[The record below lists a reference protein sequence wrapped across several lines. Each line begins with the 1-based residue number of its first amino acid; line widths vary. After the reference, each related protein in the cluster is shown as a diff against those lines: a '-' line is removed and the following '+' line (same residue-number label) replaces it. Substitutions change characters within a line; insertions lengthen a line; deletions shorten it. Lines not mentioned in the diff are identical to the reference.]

1 MFQGNDLRGAL
12 IDLALTAKAK
22 NVPLVV
28 LVAGNIATQHA
39 VRDIIDF
46 GHTVWFTGKEQF
58 KQGERIRL
66 FETND
71 GGYGWERDNPILY
84 QEEVKGRSI
93 GRVGGKINGLQKIE
107 ASGYKTA
114 PYFGIETSVSRR
126 IIKALGLNK
135 RFLALD
141 QLSPDDR
148 VDYISQFTKNIVGK
162 ITNYDGDLVP
172 DLERALSKIG
182 GNSFSVRSSATVE
195 DGDKSFAGIFKT
207 KLKVEKQGLRKA
219 ILKVIASA
227 ASPYAVKEALGAN
240 LKPSDISVAVI
251 VQRMVDAD
259 FAGTIFTKD
268 HLTDKDNYL
277 RIEAVRG
284 LGDQVVDATAK
295 ESQHILVDKETGDIT
310 SDRSLKSSNILNIH
324 QVEKLAELGRDLE
337 KILDEGPQDI
347 EWAMKDE
354 EIIVLQTR
362 PL

>member
-1 MFQGNDLRGAL
+1 M
-12 IDLALTAKAK
+12 
-22 NVPLVV
+22 
-28 LVAGNIATQHA
+28 
-39 VRDIIDF
+39 
-46 GHTVWFTGKEQF
+46 
-58 KQGERIRL
+58 
-66 FETND
+66 
-71 GGYGWERDNPILY
+71 
-84 QEEVKGRSI
+84 
-93 GRVGGKINGLQKIE
+93 
-107 ASGYKTA
+107 
-114 PYFGIETSVSRR
+114 
-126 IIKALGLNK
+126 
-135 RFLALD
+135 
-141 QLSPDDR
+141 
-148 VDYISQFTKNIVGK
+148 
-162 ITNYDGDLVP
+162 
-172 DLERALSKIG
+172 
-182 GNSFSVRSSATVE
+182 
-195 DGDKSFAGIFKT
+195 
-207 KLKVEKQGLRKA
+207 
-219 ILKVIASA
+219 
-227 ASPYAVKEALGAN
+227 KEALGAN